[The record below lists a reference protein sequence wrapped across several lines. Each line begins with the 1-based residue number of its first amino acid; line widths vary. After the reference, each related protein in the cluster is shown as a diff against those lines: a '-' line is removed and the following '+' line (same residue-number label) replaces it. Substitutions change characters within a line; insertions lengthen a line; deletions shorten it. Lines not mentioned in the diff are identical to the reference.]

1 MVNPYVAVSD
11 SDSDS
16 VYLSVAINGN
26 STSNQLFILNTQ
38 NNSQFITLDTL
49 ELDVGSNNMQI
60 EIWDMFH
67 STTPSQININLSV
80 IYNPAPYFS
89 EPLPSNLSV
98 QIWSQ
103 TEIILPPVK
112 DDENDF
118 VRLKLLNSKDFVMI
132 QNLTLIMDPTFSEI
146 GLKQI
151 SLSLVDFQNNSRS
164 YFLDVNIVDTFEFS
178 DPNIP
183 NQTTIYPNPLTFNI
197 SEAVSQFKSNNIT
210 IEVKEL
216 SKKIL
221 WATFN
226 SSSQSIVIQNY
237 DAKNARNHNLT
248 ITIYVP
254 CFSKSFN
261 FNINANILSNFPPS
275 VVGTIED
282 VIGYQGQTKII
293 QKNIIV
299 NNLFYDQT
307 SDVNILLLGWKDDI
321 SGVLTTYDSK

>member
-1 MVNPYVAVSD
+1 MANPYVAVSD
-11 SDSDS
+11 SNSDS

-26 STSNQLFILNTQ
+26 STSNQLFILTMQ

-49 ELDVGSNNMQI
+49 ELDVGSNNLQI

-89 EPLPSNLSV
+89 ESLPSNLNV

-103 TEIILPPVK
+103 TEIILPPIK

-118 VRLKLLNSKDFVMI
+118 VRLKLLNSEDFVMI

-178 DPNIP
+178 HPNIP
-183 NQTTIYPNPLTFNI
+183 NQITIYPNPLTFNI
-197 SEAVSQFKSNNIT
+197 NKAVSQFKSNNIT
-210 IEVKEL
+210 IEIKEL
-216 SKKIL
+216 GKTIS
-221 WATFN
+221 WGTFN

-237 DAKNARNHNLT
+237 KAKNIGNHSLT
-248 ITIYVP
+248 TTINVLCYTR
-254 CFSKSFN
+254 SFD
-261 FNINANILSNFPPS
+261 FNINVNILSSFPPS
-275 VVGTIED
+275 AVGTIED

-293 QKNIIV
+293 QKNIFV

-307 SDVNILLLGWKDDI
+307 SDVEIVLLGWKDYI
-321 SGVLTTYDSK
+321 SEALTTSDSK

>member
-1 MVNPYVAVSD
+1 M
-11 SDSDS
+11 
-16 VYLSVAINGN
+16 
-26 STSNQLFILNTQ
+26 Q
-38 NNSQFITLDTL
+38 NNSQFITLDTS
-49 ELDVGSNNMQI
+49 ELDFGNNNLQI

-89 EPLPSNLSV
+89 EPLPSNLNV

-103 TEIILPPVK
+103 TVIILPLIK

-118 VRLKLLNSKDFVMI
+118 AKLSLLNSEHWVII
-132 QNLTLIMDPTFSEI
+132 QNLNLIMDPTFTEI

-164 YFLDVNIVDTFEFS
+164 YFLDVNIIDTFEFS
-178 DPNIP
+178 HPNIP

-197 SEAVSQFKSNNIT
+197 SEVVSQFKINNIT
-210 IEVKEL
+210 IEIKEL
-216 SKKIL
+216 GKTIS
-221 WATFN
+221 WGTFN

-237 DAKNARNHNLT
+237 KAKNIGNHNLT
-248 ITIYVP
+248 IAIYAP
-254 CFSKSFN
+254 CYSKSFD

-275 VVGTIED
+275 IVGTIED

-293 QKNIIV
+293 QKNISV

-307 SDVNILLLGWKDDI
+307 SDVDIVLLGWKDYI
-321 SGVLTTYDSK
+321 SWALTTYDSK